1 MYVPMILIG
10 YDSRKD
16 TFNKVK
22 RYFNYIR
29 PGGTTPEGLCF
40 EAIMKEIDATTN
52 DRDSFFLNLSDGMPM
67 FNGQNIDYNG
77 EQALNHTRKM
87 VKVLR
92 ERGIK
97 VMSYFIGDRYDYSGD
112 RVMNYFKTMYGND

>member
-1 MYVPMILIG
+1 
-10 YDSRKD
+10 
-16 TFNKVK
+16 
-22 RYFNYIR
+22 
-29 PGGTTPEGLCF
+29 
-40 EAIMKEIDATTN
+40 
-52 DRDSFFLNLSDGMPM
+52 M

-97 VMSYFIGDRYDYSGD
+97 VMSYFIGDSYDYSGD
-112 RVMNYFKTMYGND
+112 RVMSNFKTMYGNDSQFIDTTNVTSLVRTMNKRFLQK

>member
-1 MYVPMILIG
+1 
-10 YDSRKD
+10 
-16 TFNKVK
+16 
-22 RYFNYIR
+22 
-29 PGGTTPEGLCF
+29 
-40 EAIMKEIDATTN
+40 MKEIDATTN

-97 VMSYFIGDRYDYSGD
+97 VMSYFIGDSYDYSGD
-112 RVMNYFKTMYGND
+112 RVMSNFKTMYGNDSQFIDTTNVTSLARTMNKRFLQK